1 MGEDT
6 IPFFENEIKDT
17 MQGIIKVVGV
27 GGGGCN
33 AVRNMHKEG
42 VEGVTF
48 AACNTDSQSLKGSPV
63 PVKLLMGEGLGAG
76 GDPEIGKSEA
86 EKSLDSLRNILSDG
100 TKMVFIT
107 ASMGGGTGTGS
118 APVVAKVAKELN
130 LLTVG
135 VVTIPFYFEKKQKI
149 VKALKGVDELRKYVD
164 AILIINNER
173 LCDVY
178 SDSDISLKE
187 AFGRADN
194 ILKDA
199 VKGIS
204 ELITVHSEGSINL
217 DFRDVEATLKDGGGA
232 IMAMG
237 RASGDHRVEKAILDA
252 LNSPLLY
259 GNDIGKAKRILF
271 NIYASDE
278 HPIFVREMQEIDDFF
293 DQLDP
298 NISVIWGTS
307 TDDSLGEDAKVTI
320 LATGLEDDM
329 RKEVKSNVH
338 RTDDDFY
345 EDLIPMLYK
354 PAKQPTPAKVLAQEP
369 TFEVTPAPEP
379 EPAVEEPQV
388 EEPKVEEIPEP
399 EPEKLVGQLQAE
411 GRTDLLLH
419 AIGVPLLEELRIEAA
434 KGRLSRLV
442 ITKDYR
448 FILEDYQKEVELQP
462 VHKAVYLLFLAH
474 PEGIEFKRLADYR
487 DELLR
492 YYMATGK
499 MLDKEKVIESVDHL
513 VNPLDNAINEKCSR
527 IKKVFLSMVDEYSAS
542 YYFISSHT
550 LKHIQGSSRI
560 WYERLKVITL
570 PRDLV
575 IWQK

>member
-1 MGEDT
+1 MGED
-6 IPFFENEIKDT
+6 IIEFDGIRDT

-33 AVRNMHKEG
+33 AVRNMFNEN
-42 VEGVTF
+42 VTGVTF
-48 AACNTDSQSLKGSPV
+48 AVCNTDSQSLKGSPV
-63 PVKLLMGEGLGAG
+63 PVKVLMGEGLGAG

-86 EKSLDSLRNILSDG
+86 EKSIDTLRDIMNDG

-118 APVVAKVAKELN
+118 APVVAKIAKDMG

-135 VVTIPFYFEKKQKI
+135 VVTIPFYFERKPKI
-149 VKALKGVDELRKYVD
+149 VQALKGVDEMRKYVD

-178 SDSDISLKE
+178 SDSEISLKE

-204 ELITVHSEGSINL
+204 ELITIHSEGSINL
-217 DFRDVEATLKDGGGA
+217 DFRDVEATMKNGGGA

-237 RASGDHRVEKAILDA
+237 RASGEHRVEKAIIDD

-298 NISVIWGTS
+298 NINVIWGTS
-307 TDDSLGEDAKVTI
+307 TDEALGEDAKVTI

-329 RKEVKSNVH
+329 RKEISQNVH

-345 EDLIPMLYK
+345 EDLIPKLYK
-354 PAKQPTPAKVLAQEP
+354 PAKKVIEVIAQQLP
-369 TFEVTPAPEP
+369 FEVEPAPEP
-379 EPAVEEPQV
+379 EPAKEPEPVAEPDPVVE
-388 EEPKVEEIPEP
+388 PEP
-399 EPEKLVGQLQAE
+399 EPVEQTDEEEKP
-411 GRTDLLLH
+411 DD
-419 AIGVPLLEELRIEAA
+419 PEEPTMVSKW
-434 KGRLSRLV
+434 KGWLNNLM
-442 ITKDYR
+442 
-448 FILEDYQKEVELQP
+448 KEVTE
-462 VHKAVYLLFLAH
+462 
-474 PEGIEFKRLADYR
+474 
-487 DELLR
+487 
-492 YYMATGK
+492 
-499 MLDKEKVIESVDHL
+499 
-513 VNPLDNAINEKCSR
+513 
-527 IKKVFLSMVDEYSAS
+527 
-542 YYFISSHT
+542 
-550 LKHIQGSSRI
+550 
-560 WYERLKVITL
+560 
-570 PRDLV
+570 
-575 IWQK
+575 

>member
-33 AVRNMHKEG
+33 AVRNMYNEG
-42 VEGVTF
+42 VAGVSF

-63 PVKLLMGEGLGAG
+63 PVKLLMGEGRGAG

-118 APVVAKVAKELN
+118 APVVAQVAKELK

-187 AFGRADN
+187 AFSRADN

-217 DFRDVEATLKDGGGA
+217 DFRDVEATMKDGGVA

-271 NIYASDE
+271 NIYASEE

-329 RKEVKSNVH
+329 RKEVKANVH

-354 PAKQPTPAKVLAQEP
+354 PAKKPTPAKVLVQELP
-369 TFEVTPAPEP
+369 FEVTPAPEP
-379 EPAVEEPQV
+379 EPAVEEPVV
-388 EEPKVEEIPEP
+388 EEPKVEETPEP
-399 EPEKLVGQLQAE
+399 EPEKEPVMMPE
-411 GRTDLLLH
+411 SPT
-419 AIGVPLLEELRIEAA
+419 V
-434 KGRLSRLV
+434 SRWKSWLNNIV
-442 ITKDYR
+442 
-448 FILEDYQKEVELQP
+448 KEVTE
-462 VHKAVYLLFLAH
+462 
-474 PEGIEFKRLADYR
+474 
-487 DELLR
+487 
-492 YYMATGK
+492 
-499 MLDKEKVIESVDHL
+499 
-513 VNPLDNAINEKCSR
+513 
-527 IKKVFLSMVDEYSAS
+527 
-542 YYFISSHT
+542 
-550 LKHIQGSSRI
+550 
-560 WYERLKVITL
+560 
-570 PRDLV
+570 
-575 IWQK
+575 